1 MSEKSYEP
9 VKTNKVGGSPFTGVL
24 GWIDDR
30 LPLPRI
36 LLKEYIVFQVP
47 RNLNYLYS
55 FGGILMLSLIT
66 MIITGVILGMH
77 YKPDVSL
84 AFESVER
91 IMRDVNH
98 GWLIRYIHMNMA
110 SFFFIAVYIHMF
122 RGLYYGSYK
131 HPRELMWIFGII
143 IFLLMM
149 ATAFLRIRVTLGT
162 NEFWGSNSYNKFI

>member
-1 MSEKSYEP
+1 MAQDYKP
-9 VKTNKVGGSPFTGVL
+9 VKTSKVGGSPFTGVL
-24 GWIDDR
+24 GWIDNR

-77 YKPDVSL
+77 YKPDVAL
-84 AFESVER
+84 AFDSVER

-98 GWLIRYIHMNMA
+98 GWLVRYMHMNMA

-143 IFLLMM
+143 IFLMMM
-149 ATAFLRIRVTLGT
+149 ATAFLGYVYPGD
-162 NEFWGSNSYNKFI
+162 K